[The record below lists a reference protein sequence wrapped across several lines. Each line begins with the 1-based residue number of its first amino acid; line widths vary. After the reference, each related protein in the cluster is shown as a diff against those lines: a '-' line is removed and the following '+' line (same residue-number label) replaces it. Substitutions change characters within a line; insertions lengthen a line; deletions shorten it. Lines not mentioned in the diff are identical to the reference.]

1 MEGSHMGLLLFFCS
15 SMLFAAFA
23 AASSRNL
30 PIIPVDEGYAP
41 WCGDSNL
48 VIHRDGKSV
57 HLSLDERT
65 GFFFFV
71 FCFFASF
78 CFWLDNLCGV
88 VEMVISVAKVFT
100 FFFRIS
106 GVCLQVQDLC
116 RMIFTFTDI
125 SALLLSCLLTTLQ
138 ELWLPSMWVFASIW
152 WLYESYTF
160 FLLWIS
166 FMSYFKKKSHSFMVC
181 VFKPQLVYFNQ
192 PVIFL
197 WFDSKPHSSQF
208 SLSFFILANGE

>member
-1 MEGSHMGLLLFFCS
+1 MGLLLFFCS

-30 PIIPVDEGYAP
+30 PIIPFDEGYAP
-41 WCGDSNL
+41 LFGDSNL

-88 VEMVISVAKVFT
+88 VGVVGVSEHKHSTLVYGDLELVGT
-100 FFFRIS
+100 FFS
-106 GVCLQVQDLC
+106 
-116 RMIFTFTDI
+116 T
-125 SALLLSCLLTTLQ
+125 SA
-138 ELWLPSMWVFASIW
+138 
-152 WLYESYTF
+152 
-160 FLLWIS
+160 
-166 FMSYFKKKSHSFMVC
+166 
-181 VFKPQLVYFNQ
+181 
-192 PVIFL
+192 
-197 WFDSKPHSSQF
+197 
-208 SLSFFILANGE
+208 SL